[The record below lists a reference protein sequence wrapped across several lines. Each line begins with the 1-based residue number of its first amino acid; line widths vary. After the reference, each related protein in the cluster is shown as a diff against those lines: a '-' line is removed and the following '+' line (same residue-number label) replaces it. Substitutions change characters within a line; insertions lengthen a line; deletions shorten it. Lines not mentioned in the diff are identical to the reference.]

1 MTIAVILEQVPDVV
15 EELAIAPSGNELDRD
30 TVTYVLNEYDDHAL
44 EEALLLAEAS
54 GDEVSVSIPLGN
66 SIKSCTRRSPRGP
79 SARSSWSVISKR
91 PG

>member
-54 GDEVSVSIPLGN
+54 GDEVIAVGIDTTGELDQALYTALAKG
-66 SIKSCTRRSPRGP
+66 
-79 SARSSWSVISKR
+79 AKR
-91 PG
+91 DQTGR